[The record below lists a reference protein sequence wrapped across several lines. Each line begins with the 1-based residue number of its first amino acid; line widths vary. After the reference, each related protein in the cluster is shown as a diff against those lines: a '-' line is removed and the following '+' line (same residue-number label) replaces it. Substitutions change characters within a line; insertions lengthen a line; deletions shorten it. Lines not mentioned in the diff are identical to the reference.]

1 MGTTLSQITDLVFFS
16 CVLKEACLTDDL
28 IAHRNSNV
36 AAWIREAAEQ
46 STCPDKEMVC
56 CHELNK
62 VPNEEKNYDY
72 EINLKCF
79 EFKKE
84 GYR

>member
-1 MGTTLSQITDLVFFS
+1 MFFS
-16 CVLKEACLTDDL
+16 CVLKEACFIDDL
-28 IAHRNSNV
+28 TAHRNYNV
-36 AAWIREAAEQ
+36 DALIKDAAEQ

-56 CHELNK
+56 CHELNTDE
-62 VPNEEKNYDY
+62 VPDVEKNYDY